1 MKYFKG
7 RGTGPSKIWE
17 KIFEGKKGI
26 YISIYLSIYIYIY
39 IRICIM
45 GGEGKRSSN
54 SEKEV

>member
-26 YISIYLSIYIYIY
+26 YISIYLSIYI
-39 IRICIM
+39 RICIM